1 MRVKT
6 EHDKTHGT
14 DRRRKQTNITS
25 ETMMKRRKSRK
36 NRFDKNQSINRGSHT
51 HTETEAWIWIGDS
64 DEKGLLQP
72 LPIPFI
78 YFVCDHISGFAG
90 PE

>member
-1 MRVKT
+1 MFQKSKAGVMVKT

-36 NRFDKNQSINRGSHT
+36 NRFDKNQSINRGSHR
-51 HTETEAWIWIGDS
+51 ERERERRGY
-64 DEKGLLQP
+64 G
-72 LPIPFI
+72 
-78 YFVCDHISGFAG
+78 
-90 PE
+90 

>member
-1 MRVKT
+1 MVKT

-14 DRRRKQTNITS
+14 ERRRKTNKHYIRDHD
-25 ETMMKRRKSRK
+25 EKGEKQKQIR
-36 NRFDKNQSINRGSHT
+36 QESINRGRHT
-51 HTETEAWIWIGDS
+51 QRDIGDS
-64 DEKGLLQP
+64 DERGLLQP